1 VVKLN
6 FIYKEIAMDQRKESH
21 QYYHD
26 HPTCEC
32 GQILISPDE
41 IATGLCCR
49 CMIYK
54 WEDYEEVVNN
64 EDTQ

>member
-1 VVKLN
+1 
-6 FIYKEIAMDQRKESH
+6 MDQRKESH